1 MTARNKVVDAI
12 EGIMYVALGF
22 APTLAAL
29 EIAWKMG
36 RMTGRRGEV
45 ASFARAH

>member
-1 MTARNKVVDAI
+1 MDAI
-12 EGIMYVALGF
+12 EVLAYVVLGF

-36 RMTGRRGEV
+36 KKIGRRGEV
-45 ASFARAH
+45 VPVAKAH

>member
-1 MTARNKVVDAI
+1 MDAL
-12 EGIMYVALGF
+12 EAIMYVALGF

-36 RMTGRRGEV
+36 RIIGKRGEV
-45 ASFARAH
+45 APFVKMR